1 MSSTTTSTLA
11 TSAFRLSTQQ
21 ERAWLEHERGARQF
35 AQCTIGIEGPLDIA
49 KLKAALQNVVSKYE
63 ILRTVLRRQTGVKSP
78 FQVIQED
85 AAFRF
90 VQEDGGKIEE
100 LLRRERGALDDEEG
114 SPLRALLVANGAD
127 RHSLVLTLPAAC
139 ADRETLK
146 NLFQEIAAG
155 YGGKA
160 GSAADEIM
168 QYADLVEWQN
178 ELLASEETKAGR
190 DFWRSSCRAI
200 DFAALGSLALPLEKP
215 VAQKDEPAFGSVAM
229 TLAEMSAAVAA
240 LASRTKT
247 SEEVVLLGA
256 WSALLARLTGNSAVT
271 VGSEFNGRRYEELQS
286 ALGQLARS
294 LPIGLEVA
302 TEV

>member
-63 ILRTVLRRQTGVKSP
+63 ILRTALRRQTGVKSP

-127 RHSLVLTLPAAC
+127 QHSLVLTLPAAC

-190 DFWRSSCRAI
+190 DFWRNGCRSI
-200 DFAALGSLALPLEKP
+200 DFAALQSCALPLEKKED
-215 VAQKDEPAFGSVAM
+215 ASFRFDSF
-229 TLAEMSAAVAA
+229 AVAIPGLSQSVEA
-240 LASRTKT
+240 FPSPPASQSKT
-247 SEEVVLLGA
+247 
-256 WSALLARLTGNSAVT
+256 
-271 VGSEFNGRRYEELQS
+271 
-286 ALGQLARS
+286 
-294 LPIGLEVA
+294 
-302 TEV
+302 